1 MKVEGTYDLPAPR
14 ERVWVLLNDPAVL
27 ARITPGVKDL
37 TPNGTDTYQ
46 AAIEVGVGPVKGTYT
61 GQVSITDKTPP
72 ERLTLR
78 IEGGGRPGTIR
89 ATGELHLEEQE
100 GRTVVHYLGDAQVT
114 GLVASVGHRLMSGVA
129 KQMAGEFFRALE
141 GELKRS

>member
-1 MKVEGTYDLPAPR
+1 MKVDGTYNLPAPR
-14 ERVWVLLNDPAVL
+14 ERVWSLLNDPAVL
-27 ARITPGVKDL
+27 ARITPGVKEL
-37 TPNGTDTYQ
+37 TPSGTDTYR
-46 AAIEVGVGPVKGTYT
+46 ATIEVGVGPVKGTYA

-78 IEGGGRPGTIR
+78 IEGGGKPGAIR

-100 GRTVVHYLGDAQVT
+100 GRTVVRYNGDAQVT

-141 GELKRS
+141 GELSRS